1 MGAKIQE
8 LAKRTGLKINLQ
20 NKNAGIPNRFAQG
33 VSEETQRKEQR
44 KRDAA
49 AGLVPFACKLPMELI
64 TALNARATLDGTEV
78 GAVLQAALAKHLKVK

>member
-20 NKNAGIPNRFAQG
+20 NKNAGIPTRFAQG
-33 VSEETQRKEQR
+33 VSEETLRKEQR

-49 AGLVPFACKLPMELI
+49 AGLVPFACKLPMDVI
-64 TALNARATLDGTEV
+64 SAVNARAAQDGAEV
-78 GAVLQAALAKHLKVK
+78 SAVVQAALAKYLKVK